1 MKTALKA
8 GSRKKQVLL
17 LTAVVSFLAAT
28 ILIASPV
35 AAALHGDVNGDGNI
49 DVQDVALTMRHAL
62 GLQTLNDLQGFL
74 ADVNG
79 DGIVN
84 VQDVSQIMQ
93 KSLGLIEGFADA
105 PVPETGLVDDFISA
119 PGLSPGTK
127 MIVVTLAVDN
137 QEQYRVFVGS
147 KTLYY
152 SETVEGFLAEIPEDD
167 ALIENVTV
175 YKK

>member
-1 MKTALKA
+1 MKTALMA
-8 GSRKKQVLL
+8 GSRKKRLHL
-17 LTAVVSFLAAT
+17 LTTAVFFVAAT
-28 ILIASPV
+28 LILVSPV
-35 AAALHGDVNGDGNI
+35 MAALHGDVNSDGSI

-62 GLQTLNDLQGFL
+62 GLETLNDLQGFL

-84 VQDVSQIMQ
+84 VQDVSQVMQ
-93 KSLGLIEGFADA
+93 KSLGLIDSFTDA
-105 PVPETGLVDDFISA
+105 PIPETDLVDDFISA

-127 MIVVTLAVDN
+127 MIVVTLAVEN
-137 QEQYRVFVGS
+137 QEQYRVFIGS

-152 SETVEGFLAEIPEDD
+152 SESVEGFLGEVPEDD
-167 ALIENVTV
+167 ALIENVIV